1 MLQHQLTLQCWDSS
15 SQLQCIKAQT
25 SVGTPCRHEPLTLLL
40 LSEVLAGP
48 RSKFQVYLQYLPQ
61 EYDILLLWAPGE
73 LQELQDAVLEAE
85 VRQEPCPNSERV

>member
-1 MLQHQLTLQCWDSS
+1 M
-15 SQLQCIKAQT
+15 
-25 SVGTPCRHEPLTLLL
+25 GTPCRHEPLTLLL

-61 EYDILLLWAPGE
+61 EYDILLLWAPEE
-73 LQELQDAVLEAE
+73 LQELQDPVLEAE